1 MSTGSTTN
9 CPSQCSSLPRL
20 FRQWVKSLVSL
31 SIVWPKGWIR
41 TFSRHIAGLREPTLC
56 RTTLP
61 KCLPTPES
69 HHTVLHSTLNT
80 SRVHTTTTFLQRKEK
95 STTRITNE
103 WASFSSSKQP
113 SIPSRG
119 LISVDLISLFQ
130 SYYINVIVSLQ
141 ISLFIISGECGSTA
155 CHNKGTFGISQ
166 RLEKSRCW
174 LGALRSRSWMKQP
187 GLSRLIYYVDVIS
200 ICDRHQNNQTELATI
215 TYFWNSLLDKEPSE
229 VL

>member
-41 TFSRHIAGLREPTLC
+41 TFSRHIAGLLEPTLC

-103 WASFSSSKQP
+103 WASFSSYKQASFP
-113 SIPSRG
+113 SHG
-119 LISVDLISLFQ
+119 LISVDPTAQAGFNIVVLLLQFICTF
-130 SYYINVIVSLQ
+130 YI
-141 ISLFIISGECGSTA
+141 FAG
-155 CHNKGTFGISQ
+155 
-166 RLEKSRCW
+166 
-174 LGALRSRSWMKQP
+174 
-187 GLSRLIYYVDVIS
+187 
-200 ICDRHQNNQTELATI
+200 
-215 TYFWNSLLDKEPSE
+215 
-229 VL
+229 